1 MSADILH
8 EIHPGRPRLPVDGDH
23 VRRIRPTA
31 DDRTAVQA
39 GQERAPIR
47 RRPHVVQSAK
57 HLGIRTHRRLVRG
70 GGQRDERG
78 GVVLGAQ
85 ARPRQA
91 VSPHVLKKKKEKSFL
106 RDPTEKRRKRGV
118 CHVRV
123 VASAF
128 AV

>member
-1 MSADILH
+1 MSTDVLH
-8 EIHPGRPRLPVDGDH
+8 EIHPGRPRFPVGGDH
-23 VRRIRPTA
+23 VLRIRPTI

-47 RRPHVVQSAK
+47 RRPHVVQSAQ
-57 HLGIRTHRRLVRG
+57 HLGIGTHRRLVRG

-85 ARPRQA
+85 ARPRQV
-91 VSPHVLKKKKEKSFL
+91 VSPHVLKIKERRVAPLKKTAKKT
-106 RDPTEKRRKRGV
+106 R
-118 CHVRV
+118 HVRV

-128 AV
+128 AI